1 MFTIIEIIDIAI
13 KIEKNGERAYRNA
26 IEKIPDAPL
35 IRLLEW
41 MADEEMSHMEWLLD
55 LKQKVETNRE
65 NPFDQNMPRD
75 MLTEIIGDQS
85 FSLKEIDFSRIDNIG
100 DLIDIFI
107 EFERDGI
114 LFYEM
119 LQPFI
124 QSEVTLSQLNQIIA
138 EEKRHIEK
146 LQELTKDTL
155 AAFPQKS

>member
-1 MFTIIEIIDIAI
+1 MFTITEIIDIAI

-26 IEKIPDAPL
+26 IEKIHDASL

-41 MADEEMSHMEWLLD
+41 MADEEMSHMEWLFD
-55 LKQKVETNRE
+55 LKQKVETTSE

-85 FSLKEIDFSRIDNIG
+85 FSLKEIDFSRIDNID

-124 QSEVTLSQLNQIIA
+124 QSEVILSQLNQIIA

-146 LQELTKDTL
+146 LQELTKHTL